1 MPGIKIKSLKQIQ
14 VIAASLRKAG
24 KKIVFTNGCFDIL
37 HYGHVMYL
45 DKAKTNGDILIVGV
59 NSDSSI
65 KRIKGDLRPIINE
78 YDRLRVVLGLK
89 SVDYAF
95 IFKENTPLNLIKS
108 IKPDVLI
115 KGADWSENNIVGA
128 EFVKSYGGKI
138 KTIKLAKGRST
149 SNIINKIGKLYQQQ

>member
-1 MPGIKIKSLKQIQ
+1 LSGIKIKSLKQIQ

-65 KRIKGDLRPIINE
+65 KRIKGDLRPIING

>member
-1 MPGIKIKSLKQIQ
+1 MKSLKQIQ

>member
-1 MPGIKIKSLKQIQ
+1 MSGIKIKSLKQIQ

-65 KRIKGDLRPIINE
+65 KRIKGDLRPIING

>member
-1 MPGIKIKSLKQIQ
+1 LPGIKIKSLKQIQ